1 MRRVS
6 ADANWRIGALAA
18 FRSLAQESYNMRKV
32 SLGGGATIHAD
43 SVVAGDIG
51 GDPDAR
57 WKRRR
62 TVYQLRHWSGQG
74 VAPVYEGFDV
84 NEDGSY
90 TCGSVT

>member
-1 MRRVS
+1 VAARR
-6 ADANWRIGALAA
+6 
-18 FRSLAQESYNMRKV
+18 
-32 SLGGGATIHAD
+32 IHAD
-43 SVVAGDIG
+43 VGCRGDIG

-62 TVYQLRHWSGQG
+62 TGLSVCHWSGQG

-90 TCGSVT
+90 NMCFVT